1 MPVGGVSVYMTHGHI
16 QKVKQTLGLLLKDA
30 RESRVDV
37 ALYGHTHVADCHR
50 EADGLWV
57 LNPGSCGSYS
67 GSVGLIETKDGQITD
82 CKILNHSDL
91 ML

>member
-1 MPVGGVSVYMTHGHI
+1 
-16 QKVKQTLGLLLKDA
+16 
-30 RESRVDV
+30 
-37 ALYGHTHVADCHR
+37 
-50 EADGLWV
+50 LWL